1 METASTCVHS
11 AAPLVAANI
20 PRPLDCGAI
29 LAFPQR
35 CAATTVVEF
44 RRSVDAFIIISH
56 TRDGACIQVV
66 GTEAQAGF
74 RRALFPTS
82 GIAFSRLGRGMR
94 GGSGRGGRG
103 LMAPVDRRIPTP
115 ACGALGRR
123 GILGWGV
130 TWDTATL
137 CGSPVIASRRAA
149 CVLGWGRR
157 VGRSPIWQT
166 AVPGGPIELAAATTR
181 RSNVPRNDEWD
192 QRG

>member
-1 METASTCVHS
+1 VFTN

-20 PRPLDCGAI
+20 PRPFDCGAI

-44 RRSVDAFIIISH
+44 RRSVDAFIIISL
-56 TRDGACIQVV
+56 RDGACIQVFR
-66 GTEAQAGF
+66 TEAQAGF

-82 GIAFSRLGRGMR
+82 AIAISRLGRGIR
-94 GGSGRGGRG
+94 GGSGRWGRG
-103 LMAPVDRRIPTP
+103 FMAPVDRRIPTP

-123 GILGWGV
+123 GVLGRGV

-157 VGRSPIWQT
+157 VGRSPMWQT
-166 AVPGGPIELAAATTR
+166 AVPAGPTVSKSST
-181 RSNVPRNDEWD
+181 
-192 QRG
+192 